1 MSIHRPHHVLQIR
14 ENGVVKLHT
23 NVEIFASNPILKTHF
38 YELGKNVVCKFFYI
52 LWGPIC
58 SMKWHKF

>member
-1 MSIHRPHHVLQIR
+1 VLQIR

-38 YELGKNVVCKFFYI
+38 YELGKNVVCKFFLYFM
-52 LWGPIC
+52 GPYMLYEMAQVLT
-58 SMKWHKF
+58 S